1 MAGALLGALLA
12 FGIGGA
18 SLAFAQTADDNT
30 TPTTQTPAA
39 GDTAPAPVPGP
50 RAHDDANCPNMGG
63 SSGGGGGGGAT
74 PSGAT
79 TPSV

>member
-30 TPTTQTPAA
+30 TTTETPAA
-39 GDTAPAPVPGP
+39 GDPSTAPMPGP
-50 RAHDDANCPNMGG
+50 RTHDDANCPNMGG
-63 SSGGGGGGGAT
+63 SSGGGGVT